1 MMTRLCFAMDF
12 FAILSLKT
20 PLSDGLDEEVIVGVV
35 CGTSSFDSSV
45 PFGLLTDVMDVMFLN
60 ESTPTPL

>member
-1 MMTRLCFAMDF
+1 MMTRLSFAMDL

-20 PLSDGLDEEVIVGVV
+20 PLLDGLDEEVIVGVV
-35 CGTSSFDSSV
+35 CGTSSLDSSV
-45 PFGLLTDVMDVMFLN
+45 PFGLRTDVMDVMFLN